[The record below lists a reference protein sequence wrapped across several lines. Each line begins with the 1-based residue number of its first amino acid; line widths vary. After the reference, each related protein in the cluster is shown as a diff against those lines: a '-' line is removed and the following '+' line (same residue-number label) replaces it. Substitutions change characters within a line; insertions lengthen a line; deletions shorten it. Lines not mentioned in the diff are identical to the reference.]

1 MMEKPLQSRMDEHP
15 TMQTVMALLG
25 ASTILT
31 YMGAFQPRPL
41 IPKACNLITT
51 LPSTVHNMLAKKRPI
66 CSSKKSDRDRFHTEI
81 RGWVVGG
88 KGRRRFSCGAGMN
101 REERGGRGVPTRT
114 PRPTSA
120 IVPIPTLEPFLG
132 DRERGEQR
140 ARRNDAEESET
151 EEGGDEENETEEP

>member
-1 MMEKPLQSRMDEHP
+1 VASANVQLQFAAYLATLAHVRRAWILMEKPLQSRMDEHP

-81 RGWVVGG
+81 RGW
-88 KGRRRFSCGAGMN
+88 
-101 REERGGRGVPTRT
+101 
-114 PRPTSA
+114 
-120 IVPIPTLEPFLG
+120 
-132 DRERGEQR
+132 
-140 ARRNDAEESET
+140 
-151 EEGGDEENETEEP
+151 